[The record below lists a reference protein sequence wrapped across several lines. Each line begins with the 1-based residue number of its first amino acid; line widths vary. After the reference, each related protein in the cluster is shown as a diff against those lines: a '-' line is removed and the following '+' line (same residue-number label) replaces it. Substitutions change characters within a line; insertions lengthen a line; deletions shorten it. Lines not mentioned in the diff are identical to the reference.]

1 MAVTLFTSRIVL
13 QALGVKDFG
22 IYNVVGGL
30 SSSFIFFSSALTNST
45 QRYLNFELGK
55 SNIDNVSKVFNLSL
69 SIFTSI
75 AVLIWIIG
83 IPIGYWFIANKL
95 VIPPEQVKAA
105 TIVLLCTVIPFGLI
119 FIFSVYESS
128 LIARENMKMYA
139 YIGIFDAVSKLC
151 IAYTIMHIQN
161 NKLVVFAILMAIVQ
175 LIPKMY
181 IAAYCSKHY
190 PECKFRFYWD
200 RRLFKDMF
208 GFTGWNIYGS
218 GVWMI
223 NEQGINILLNM
234 LFGPAINAARG
245 IAVQVNNAV
254 NNFSTNFYTAVRP
267 QIIKSYASGDLSG
280 MKDLLYSSS
289 RFSVYLL
296 WIICLPLILKA
307 DYVLSIWLVE
317 VPNYAVVFV
326 QWILIYSI
334 VNSLNNPIWT
344 AVMAVGKLRSVVLVG
359 SNIFLLAFPISFI
372 LLKFGYDPYIV
383 YPVCAIMRI
392 VFLVVSIK
400 YLQRNITISL
410 LEFTKCVAV
419 PIISVMLPSAI
430 IMWQIKPLLPNDFY
444 GLIGFVLISII
455 VSGISIYF
463 LGVTHMERYKIN
475 AKLKYIYAKLKKNPQ

>member
-307 DYVLSIWLVE
+307 DYVLSIWLIE
-317 VPNYAVVFV
+317 VPSHAVVFV

-359 SNIFLLAFPISFI
+359 SNIFLLAFPFSFI
-372 LLKFGYDPYIV
+372 LLKLGYDPYIV

-392 VFLVVSIK
+392 AFLVVSIK
-400 YLQRNITISL
+400 YLQRNISISL

-430 IMWQIKPLLPNDFY
+430 IMWQIKPLLLNDFY

>member
-105 TIVLLCTVIPFGLI
+105 TIVLLCTVVPFGLI

-392 VFLVVSIK
+392 AFLVVSIK

-419 PIISVMLPSAI
+419 PIISVMLPSTI